1 MRTKF
6 LAAKLHCTRV
16 TQTELNYHGS
26 ITLDKEF
33 LEISG
38 MKPLEFVCIWNKA
51 NGKRFETYI
60 LPGKRGSKVC
70 CLNGAA
76 AHLVNEGDEVLV
88 ASYRYVDIEAEE
100 KTISAR
106 VVLFGEGNEIENVI
120 EQKTNIK
127 TGDFDE
133 SELESLVYKDPSRL
147 GVYVNC

>member
-1 MRTKF
+1 MKTKF
-6 LAAKLHCTRV
+6 LAAKLHCIRV

-26 ITLDKEF
+26 ITLDREF
-33 LEISG
+33 LEVAG

-60 LPGKRGSKVC
+60 LPGESGSKVC

-76 AHLVNEGDEVLV
+76 AHLVNEGDEVII

-106 VVLFGEGNEIENVI
+106 VIIFGEDNEVENVI
-120 EQKTNIK
+120 EQKTNIE
-127 TGDFDE
+127 TGDFEE
-133 SELESLVYKDPSRL
+133 SDL
-147 GVYVNC
+147 GNLIFEQPKRSGLSATG

>member
-26 ITLDKEF
+26 ITLDREF
-33 LEISG
+33 LEVSG

-60 LPGKRGSKVC
+60 LPGKSGSKVC

-76 AHLVNEGDEVLV
+76 AHLVNEGDEVII

-106 VVLFGEGNEIENVI
+106 VVIFGEGNQIENVI

-127 TGDFDE
+127 TGDFEE
-133 SELESLVYKDPSRL
+133 SELGNVIFEHPKRL
-147 GVYVNC
+147 GLSATG

>member
-1 MRTKF
+1 MTTKF
-6 LAAKLHCTRV
+6 LTAKLHCVRV
-16 TQTELNYHGS
+16 TQTDLNYHGS
-26 ITLDKEF
+26 ITLDKNF
-33 LEISG
+33 LEVAG
-38 MKPLEFVCIWNKA
+38 MKPLQFVYIWNKT

-88 ASYRYVDIEAEE
+88 ASYRYVDVEAEE

-127 TGDFDE
+127 IGDFNE
-133 SELESLVYKDPSRL
+133 SELGNLLIEHPKRSDLSA
-147 GVYVNC
+147 

>member
-51 NGKRFETYI
+51 MARDLKHTFCLE
-60 LPGKRGSKVC
+60 KVDLRC
-70 CLNGAA
+70 
-76 AHLVNEGDEVLV
+76 
-88 ASYRYVDIEAEE
+88 
-100 KTISAR
+100 
-106 VVLFGEGNEIENVI
+106 VV
-120 EQKTNIK
+120 
-127 TGDFDE
+127 
-133 SELESLVYKDPSRL
+133 
-147 GVYVNC
+147 

>member
-1 MRTKF
+1 MKTKF
-6 LAAKLHCTRV
+6 LAAKLHCVRV

-26 ITLDKEF
+26 ITLDRNF
-33 LEISG
+33 LEAAC

-76 AHLVNEGDEVLV
+76 AHLVNEGDEVII

-100 KTISAR
+100 QIISAR
-106 VVLFGEGNEIENVI
+106 IVIFGEGNEIEKALF
-120 EQKTNIK
+120 QKTDIK
-127 TGDFDE
+127 TGDFNE
-133 SELESLVYKDPSRL
+133 GELLA
-147 GVYVNC
+147 N